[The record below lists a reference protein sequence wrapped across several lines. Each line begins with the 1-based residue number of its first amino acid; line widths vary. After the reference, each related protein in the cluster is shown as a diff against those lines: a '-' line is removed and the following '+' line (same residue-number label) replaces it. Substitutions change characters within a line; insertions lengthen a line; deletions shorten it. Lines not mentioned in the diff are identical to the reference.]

1 MARTKTIYL
10 PPGRLR
16 AWADRFAAEHGDP
29 LCEVNSPKPGSG
41 VVLSCPDGFA
51 VRLRLPWEQLTPALA
66 VDAWPEQLAA
76 AAASIGTCGL
86 ILLRRGGYSV
96 GTSVQG
102 QLTWSKSGTRYVQ
115 SRTAAGGWSQQRY
128 ARRRSNQAD
137 ALVLTAAEY
146 AAGHLPAAKPSCL
159 ATGGD
164 KDMLRQLLAD
174 ARLAGL
180 AALPAAHLE
189 LNADPRQRQLA
200 EVARELAGIKAV
212 ITWPT
217 PGHNSETAG

>member
-16 AWADRFAAEHGDP
+16 AWVDKFAADHGNP
-29 LCEVNSPKPGSG
+29 LCEVNNSKVGSG

-51 VRLRLPWEQLTPALA
+51 VRLGLPWERLTPDLSAE
-66 VDAWPEQLAA
+66 AWPEQLAA
-76 AAASIGTCGL
+76 AAADIGTCGL
-86 ILLRRGGYSV
+86 ILLRRGGYSI

-137 ALVLTAAEY
+137 ALVLTAIEHV
-146 AAGHLPAAKPSCL
+146 AGHFPAAKPSCL

-164 KDMLRQLLAD
+164 RDMLRQLLTE

-180 AALPAAHLE
+180 AALPATHLE

-200 EVARELAGIKAV
+200 EVAQELAGIRAV
-212 ITWPT
+212 IRWPA
-217 PGHNSETAG
+217 PGLNSPS

>member
-16 AWADRFAAEHGDP
+16 TWADKFAADHGGP
-29 LCEVNSPKPGSG
+29 LSAAIGPGPGSG

-51 VRLRLPWEQLTPALA
+51 VRLCMPWDQLTPELSA
-66 VDAWPEQLAA
+66 DAWPEQLAA
-76 AAASIGTCGL
+76 AAADIGTCGL

-96 GTSVQG
+96 GTSEQG

-137 ALVLTAAEY
+137 ALVLAATDYVVGHFPAAE
-146 AAGHLPAAKPSCL
+146 PACL

-164 KDMLRQLLAD
+164 RDMLRQLLAD
-174 ARLAGL
+174 GRLAGL
-180 AALPAAHLE
+180 AALPATHIE

-212 ITWPT
+212 ISWPA
-217 PGHNSETAG
+217 AGLSGSA

>member
-16 AWADRFAAEHGDP
+16 DWADNFAADHGNP
-29 LCEVNSPKPGSG
+29 LCDANSPRLGSG

-51 VRLRLPWEQLTPALA
+51 VRLALPWEQLTPELTT
-66 VDAWPEQLAA
+66 DAWPEQLAA
-76 AAASIGTCGL
+76 AAAGIGTCGL

-102 QLTWSKSGTRYVQ
+102 QLTWSKSGTRYIQ
-115 SRTAAGGWSQQRY
+115 PRTAAGGWSQQRY
-128 ARRRSNQAD
+128 ARRRANQAD
-137 ALVLTAAEY
+137 ALVLTATEY
-146 AAGHLPAAKPSCL
+146 VAGHFPAAKPTCL

-164 KDMLRQLLAD
+164 RDMLRQLLAD

-180 AALPAAHLE
+180 AALPATHIE
-189 LNADPRQRQLA
+189 LNADPRQRLLTEA
-200 EVARELAGIKAV
+200 ARESAGIKAV
-212 ITWPT
+212 ITWPA
-217 PGHNSETAG
+217 PGLGNSS